1 VTPCKTPALAD
12 DLDARRRRAKG
23 SPTRQGAND
32 PRRGHE
38 CPSTRAKPSCFIA
51 AMRSFSSALPGH
63 AARPSRARPASWRR
77 SSAAVCA
84 AVLVLL
90 SSAGPLAVAAAA
102 AGSSSVLG
110 QAQGS
115 NSAPSPSGS
124 PGGSSSAGSN
134 GSASLDPKAD
144 FNAPGVDAGR
154 RLIAWAKAGA
164 MVLGTLGLIG
174 GSVVGK
180 LLRQAGN
187 HHAEGV
193 RATAMGVGGALV
205 LAGSASTIVTWLMSA

>member
-1 VTPCKTPALAD
+1 LA
-12 DLDARRRRAKG
+12 AGCA
-23 SPTRQGAND
+23 
-32 PRRGHE
+32 
-38 CPSTRAKPSCFIA
+38 
-51 AMRSFSSALPGH
+51 
-63 AARPSRARPASWRR
+63 
-77 SSAAVCA
+77 AAVA
-84 AVLVLL
+84 LV
-90 SSAGPLAVAAAA
+90 SAAGPLAVAAVAA
-102 AGSSSVLG
+102 ASPSVLG

-144 FNAPGVDAGR
+144 FSAPGVDAGR

-164 MVLGTLGLIG
+164 MVLGTLGLIA

>member
-1 VTPCKTPALAD
+1 
-12 DLDARRRRAKG
+12 
-23 SPTRQGAND
+23 
-32 PRRGHE
+32 
-38 CPSTRAKPSCFIA
+38 
-51 AMRSFSSALPGH
+51 
-63 AARPSRARPASWRR
+63 
-77 SSAAVCA
+77 
-84 AVLVLL
+84 
-90 SSAGPLAVAAAA
+90 LAVAAAA
-102 AGSSSVLG
+102 PGSPSVLG

-115 NSAPSPSGS
+115 SAAPGPSSS
-124 PGGSSSAGSN
+124 SQGSSGAGSG

-144 FNAPGVDAGR
+144 FSAPGVDAGR

-193 RATAMGVGGALV
+193 RATAMGIGGALI
-205 LAGSASTIVTWLMSA
+205 LAGSAATIVSWLMTA

>member
-1 VTPCKTPALAD
+1 LA
-12 DLDARRRRAKG
+12 AGCA
-23 SPTRQGAND
+23 
-32 PRRGHE
+32 
-38 CPSTRAKPSCFIA
+38 
-51 AMRSFSSALPGH
+51 
-63 AARPSRARPASWRR
+63 
-77 SSAAVCA
+77 AAVA
-84 AVLVLL
+84 LV
-90 SSAGPLAVAAAA
+90 SSAGPLVFAAAA
-102 AGSSSVLG
+102 AGSPSVLG

-115 NSAPSPSGS
+115 SAAPGPSASS
-124 PGGSSSAGSN
+124 GGSSAAGPG

-144 FNAPGVDAGR
+144 FSAPGVDAGR

-164 MVLGTLGLIG
+164 MVLGTLGLIA

-205 LAGSASTIVTWLMSA
+205 LAGSAATIVTWLMSA

>member
-1 VTPCKTPALAD
+1 
-12 DLDARRRRAKG
+12 
-23 SPTRQGAND
+23 
-32 PRRGHE
+32 
-38 CPSTRAKPSCFIA
+38 
-51 AMRSFSSALPGH
+51 
-63 AARPSRARPASWRR
+63 
-77 SSAAVCA
+77 
-84 AVLVLL
+84 VL
-90 SSAGPLAVAAAA
+90 S
-102 AGSSSVLG
+102 

-115 NSAPSPSGS
+115 SFAPSFSGS

-164 MVLGTLGLIG
+164 MVLGTLGLIA

>member
-1 VTPCKTPALAD
+1 
-12 DLDARRRRAKG
+12 
-23 SPTRQGAND
+23 
-32 PRRGHE
+32 
-38 CPSTRAKPSCFIA
+38 
-51 AMRSFSSALPGH
+51 
-63 AARPSRARPASWRR
+63 
-77 SSAAVCA
+77 
-84 AVLVLL
+84 
-90 SSAGPLAVAAAA
+90 LAVAAAA
-102 AGSSSVLG
+102 AGLPSVLG

-115 NSAPSPSGS
+115 SAAPGPSSS
-124 PGGSSSAGSN
+124 SQGSSGAGSG

-144 FNAPGVDAGR
+144 FSAPGVDAGR

-193 RATAMGVGGALV
+193 RATAMGIGGALI
-205 LAGSASTIVTWLMSA
+205 LAGSAATIVSWLMTA

>member
-1 VTPCKTPALAD
+1 
-12 DLDARRRRAKG
+12 
-23 SPTRQGAND
+23 
-32 PRRGHE
+32 
-38 CPSTRAKPSCFIA
+38 
-51 AMRSFSSALPGH
+51 
-63 AARPSRARPASWRR
+63 
-77 SSAAVCA
+77 
-84 AVLVLL
+84 
-90 SSAGPLAVAAAA
+90 LAVAAAA
-102 AGSSSVLG
+102 AGSPSVLG

-115 NSAPSPSGS
+115 SAAPGPSSS
-124 PGGSSSAGSN
+124 SQGSSGAGSG

-144 FNAPGVDAGR
+144 FSAPGVDAGR

-193 RATAMGVGGALV
+193 RATAMGIGGALI
-205 LAGSASTIVTWLMSA
+205 LAGSAATIVSWLMTA

>member
-1 VTPCKTPALAD
+1 LA
-12 DLDARRRRAKG
+12 AG
-23 SPTRQGAND
+23 
-32 PRRGHE
+32 
-38 CPSTRAKPSCFIA
+38 CV
-51 AMRSFSSALPGH
+51 
-63 AARPSRARPASWRR
+63 
-77 SSAAVCA
+77 AAVA
-84 AVLVLL
+84 LV
-90 SSAGPLAVAAAA
+90 SSAGPFAVAAAA
-102 AGSSSVLG
+102 AGSPSVLG

-115 NSAPSPSGS
+115 SPAPGPSASSGGA
-124 PGGSSSAGSN
+124 PGAGPG

-144 FNAPGVDAGR
+144 FSAPGVDAGR

-164 MVLGTLGLIG
+164 MVLGTLGLIA

-205 LAGSASTIVTWLMSA
+205 LAGSAATIVTWLMSA

>member
-1 VTPCKTPALAD
+1 V
-12 DLDARRRRAKG
+12 
-23 SPTRQGAND
+23 
-32 PRRGHE
+32 
-38 CPSTRAKPSCFIA
+38 
-51 AMRSFSSALPGH
+51 
-63 AARPSRARPASWRR
+63 
-77 SSAAVCA
+77 
-84 AVLVLL
+84 
-90 SSAGPLAVAAAA
+90 SSAGPVAGAA
-102 AGSSSVLG
+102 AGSPSVLG

-115 NSAPSPSGS
+115 SAAPAPSASSGGS
-124 PGGSSSAGSN
+124 PGAGAG

-144 FNAPGVDAGR
+144 FSAPGVDAGR

-193 RATAMGVGGALV
+193 RATAMGISGALV
-205 LAGSASTIVTWLMSA
+205 LAGSAATIVTWLMSA

>member
-1 VTPCKTPALAD
+1 M
-12 DLDARRRRAKG
+12 
-23 SPTRQGAND
+23 
-32 PRRGHE
+32 
-38 CPSTRAKPSCFIA
+38 A
-51 AMRSFSSALPGH
+51 AMSSSGSSSAGH
-63 AARPSRARPASWRR
+63 AACPLRAPLLPWRR
-77 SSAAVCA
+77 ALAAGCAAAVA
-84 AVLVLL
+84 LV
-90 SSAGPLAVAAAA
+90 SAAGPLAVAAVAA
-102 AGSSSVLG
+102 ASPSVLG

-144 FNAPGVDAGR
+144 FSAPGVDAGR

-164 MVLGTLGLIG
+164 MVLGTLGLIA

>member
-1 VTPCKTPALAD
+1 VR
-12 DLDARRRRAKG
+12 ARRTFWG
-23 SPTRQGAND
+23 
-32 PRRGHE
+32 
-38 CPSTRAKPSCFIA
+38 
-51 AMRSFSSALPGH
+51 PG
-63 AARPSRARPASWRR
+63 P
-77 SSAAVCA
+77 AAVCA
-84 AVLVLL
+84 ATLAFL
-90 SSAGPLAVAAAA
+90 SMAGPLAVAATA
-102 AGSSSVLG
+102 AGSPGVLS

-124 PGGSSSAGSN
+124 PGGSSSAGAN

-154 RLIAWAKAGA
+154 RLIGWAKAGA
-164 MVLGTLGLIG
+164 MVLGTLGLIA